1 MPKAKVIIIG
11 QSTVGKSCLALRI
24 KNDEFNEYV
33 APTIGAA
40 NITVQVEGASGNKV
54 EFNIWDTAGQEKYR
68 SLTPMY
74 FTGASVALIVFDL
87 SRDASFQTLNDF
99 DSLLSQKAPDDIVK
113 VLVGNK
119 CDLVDA
125 REVPRKAA
133 EEYARAIGA
142 EFYIECSAKTG
153 DGVKELF
160 SKIVDIP
167 TLRTES
173 NEDDE
178 FVELTNLQSREQ
190 IKKKEG
196 CC

>member
-24 KNDEFNEYV
+24 KNDEFNEFV

-40 NITVQVEGASGNKV
+40 NITVQIESPSGKKV

-74 FTGASVALIVFDL
+74 FSGASVALLVFDL
-87 SRDASFQTLNDF
+87 TRDASFQTLNDF
-99 DSLLSQKAPDDIVK
+99 DSLLSQKAPDDIIK

-119 CDLVDA
+119 NDLDET
-125 REVPRKAA
+125 REVTRKAA
-133 EEYARAIGA
+133 EEYSRTIGA

-160 SKIVDIP
+160 TKIVDLP
-167 TLRTES
+167 NLRTES

-178 FVELTNLQSREQ
+178 FVELTNLQATDQS
-190 IKKKEG
+190 KKKEG